1 MPEHHTDARD
11 AFEFNTIR
19 GYFRQALLLFIGG
32 MMSTTTFLIVNWAMS
47 PSREE
52 IRAMNEKTVENILKI
67 VNGMV
72 LTEDNVIAI
81 MTKHE
86 ALIRVGDRITWL
98 LDADKSLMEADN
110 QIRQRLEALEQVD
123 HARDIELEKIKA
135 DIRFLENAKKEDSDR
150 PDP

>member
-1 MPEHHTDARD
+1 MPEQHTDARD
-11 AFEFNTIR
+11 AFEFNTVR
-19 GYFRQALLLFIGG
+19 GYFRQALLLFVGG

-52 IRAMNEKTVENILKI
+52 IRVMNEKTVEHILKI
-67 VNGMV
+67 VNGMII
-72 LTEDNVIAI
+72 TEDNVIAI

-86 ALIRVGDRITWL
+86 ALIRIGDRITWL
-98 LDADKSLMEADN
+98 LDADKSLLEADN
-110 QIRQRLEALEQVD
+110 QIRHRLDALEQVD

-135 DIRFLENAKKEDSDR
+135 DIRFSQSDKKRDSDR